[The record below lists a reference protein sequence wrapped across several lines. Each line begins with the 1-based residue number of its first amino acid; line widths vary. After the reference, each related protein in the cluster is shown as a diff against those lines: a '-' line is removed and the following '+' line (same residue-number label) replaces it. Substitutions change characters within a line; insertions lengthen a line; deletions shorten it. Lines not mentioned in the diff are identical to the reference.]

1 MGPIIRTGKRGFSL
15 LELAIV
21 MAIIAILVSIS
32 VPMYQGILLRTRETV
47 LRDNLRTL
55 RNLIDQY
62 TADKKKAPQALQDLV
77 EAGYLREIPEDSIT
91 NSTETWEVVTDTSV
105 SSPDQI
111 ESGIVDVHSGST
123 AIASDGT
130 PYNTW

>member
-1 MGPIIRTGKRGFSL
+1 MEPIIRTGKRGFSL

-77 EAGYLREIPEDSIT
+77 EAGYLRAVPIDPITGSDRTWRIVMEDAI
-91 NSTETWEVVTDTSV
+91 TSV
-105 SSPDQI
+105 DQTQP
-111 ESGIVDVHSGST
+111 GIYQVFSGSDLR
-123 AIASDGT
+123 SLEGT
-130 PYNTW
+130 LYSEW

>member
-1 MGPIIRTGKRGFSL
+1 MFSTSIPNRKEWLWMGLIIRTGKRGFSL

-47 LRDNLRTL
+47 LRDNVRTL

-62 TADKKKAPQALQDLV
+62 TADKKKAPQALQNLV
-77 EAGYLREIPEDSIT
+77 ESGYLREVPEDPI
-91 NSTETWEVVTDTSV
+91 
-105 SSPDQI
+105 
-111 ESGIVDVHSGST
+111 
-123 AIASDGT
+123 
-130 PYNTW
+130 